1 MMRFIR
7 NNAVFVLVVVIFIV
21 AVFIGTIFLVW
32 GRGSMS
38 SSSSERSVA
47 AWVGS
52 AEIPY
57 ADFVKTYDSRLEFY
71 RRFYP
76 NVGAAELEKRFKVR
90 KGALD
95 AAIARRLL
103 LDEAGRL
110 GLTATDEEVG
120 RRVRE
125 TASFQENG
133 AFDPKK
139 YREVLAA
146 SGITPALYEE
156 DVRGELLAGKVR
168 TVVQEPVRVSEAEA
182 YEEFRRD
189 KEKVR
194 LALVILPSPAP
205 PAGGTVAA
213 DRLRR
218 AYDADPA
225 KYTLPERAQFACA
238 AVLARDVPPPP
249 AAAED
254 ELRRYFEE
262 NATEFRI
269 QKGVRARHILFKLAE
284 GAPAEEEKKIRER
297 AEFVLGKAK
306 GGADFAA
313 LAKEF
318 SQDPSG
324 PAGGDLGW
332 FTAGQMVPEFEQ
344 AAFSLG
350 KGQVSDLVRTQ
361 FGLHVIKVEEVREAG
376 SPAFEQ
382 VRAQVAARAAAA
394 ALRAAVAE
402 RVEQVNDALADGE
415 FDAAAAKFGL
425 TVQTTGLVPRE
436 GPLPGPAAR
445 PDVAES
451 LFGLGEG
458 EVSEFIRQG
467 EDFWVYKVLAKRAS
481 SVPSFEEARA
491 QVERELLAED
501 ARQRALGE
509 AKLRLEDLRRG
520 EKPETLAAR
529 LKGETRETAF
539 FSQREFVA
547 EAGVKGEIFVEA
559 FGLEAGALGG
569 PVAAPDGRVLI
580 YRVAARLPASR
591 EAFALEKAAVIERLR
606 SAKKDRLFEA
616 WLEDLRRVRS
626 VKINTQLV
634 GTL

>member
-38 SSSSERSVA
+38 SSGSERSVA
-47 AWVGS
+47 AWVGE
-52 AEIPY
+52 AEVPY
-57 ADFVKTYDSRLEFY
+57 AEFVKTYDSRLEFY

-76 NVGAAELEKRFKVR
+76 NIGAAELEKRFKVR

-103 LDEAGRL
+103 LDEARRL
-110 GLTATDEEVG
+110 GLAATDDEVS
-120 RRVRE
+120 RKIRE
-125 TASFQENG
+125 TAAFQQNG
-133 AFDPKK
+133 AFDAKK
-139 YREVLAA
+139 YREVLTA

-182 YEEFRRD
+182 FEEYRRD
-189 KEKVR
+189 KEKVK
-194 LALVILPSPAP
+194 LGLVILPAP
-205 PAGGTVAA
+205 PPAAAGSIAEE
-213 DRLRR
+213 RLRR
-218 AYDADPA
+218 AFDADPA

-238 AVLARDVPPPP
+238 AVLAKDLP
-249 AAAED
+249 APAPASED

-262 NATEFRI
+262 NAAEFRTE
-269 QKGVRARHILFKLAE
+269 KGVRARHILFKLAE
-284 GAPAEEEKKIRER
+284 GAPADEEKKIRER

-318 SQDPSG
+318 SQDSSG
-324 PAGGDLGW
+324 PAGGELGW

-344 AAFSLG
+344 AAFALG

-361 FGLHVIKVEEVREAG
+361 FGFHIIKAEDVREAG
-376 SPAFEQ
+376 SPAFEE
-382 VRAQVAARAAAA
+382 VRPAVAARAAAA
-394 ALRAAVAE
+394 ALRNAVSD
-402 RVEQVNDALADGE
+402 RVEKINDALAGGE
-415 FDAAAAKFGL
+415 FDAVAAQFGL
-425 TVQTTGLVPRE
+425 SVQTTGLVPRE

-445 PDVAES
+445 PDVVES
-451 LFGLGEG
+451 LFALAEG
-458 EVSEFIRQG
+458 EMSEFIRQG
-467 EDFWVYKVLAKRAS
+467 EDYWVYKMLAKRAS
-481 SVPSFEEARA
+481 ATPGFAEARA
-491 QVERELLAED
+491 QVERDLLADD

-509 AKLRLEDLRRG
+509 AKLRLEELRRG
-520 EKPETLAAR
+520 EKPEALAAR
-529 LKGETRETAF
+529 LKGQARETAF
-539 FSQREFVA
+539 FAQKEFVA
-547 EAGVKGEIFVEA
+547 EAGLKGEVFVGA
-559 FGLEAGALGG
+559 FGLEAGSLGG
-569 PVAAPDGRVLI
+569 PVAAPDGRVVL
-580 YRVAARLPASR
+580 YKVVAKVPATR
-591 EAFALEKAAVIERLR
+591 EAFAAEKAAVIERLR
-606 SAKKDRLFEA
+606 TAKKDRLFEA

>member
-7 NNAVFVLVVVIFIV
+7 TNAVFVLVVVIFIV

-47 AWVGS
+47 AWVGK
-52 AEIPY
+52 AEVPY
-57 ADFVKTYDSRLEFY
+57 AEFVKTYDSRLEFY

-76 NVGAAELEKRFKVR
+76 NLGAAELEKRFKVR

-103 LDEAGRL
+103 LDEARQL
-110 GLTATDEEVG
+110 GLSATDDEVG
-120 RRVRE
+120 KKIRE
-125 TASFQENG
+125 TAAFQENG
-133 AFDPKK
+133 TFDPKK

-182 YEEFRRD
+182 FEEYRRD
-189 KEKVR
+189 KEKVK
-194 LALVILPSPAP
+194 LALVILPPAAQAP
-205 PAGGTVAA
+205 TGTVAA

-218 AYDADPA
+218 AFDADPA
-225 KYTLPERAQFACA
+225 KYTLPERARFASA
-238 AVLARDVPPPP
+238 AVLAKDVPPP
-249 AAAED
+249 AAASED

-262 NATEFRI
+262 NAAEFRI
-269 QKGVRARHILFKLAE
+269 EKGVRARHILFKLAE
-284 GAPAEEEKKIRER
+284 GAAADEEKKIRER

-318 SQDPSG
+318 SQDSSG

-332 FTAGQMVPEFEQ
+332 FSAGQMVPEFEQ
-344 AAFSLG
+344 AAFALEKG
-350 KGQVSDLVRTQ
+350 KVSDLVRTQ
-361 FGLHVIKVEEVREAG
+361 FGFHIIKVEDVREAG

-382 VRAQVAARAAAA
+382 VRPAVAARAAAA
-394 ALRAAVAE
+394 ALRAAVSE
-402 RVEQVNDALADGE
+402 RVEQINDALADGE
-415 FDAAAAKFGL
+415 FDAVAARFGL
-425 TVQTTGLVPRE
+425 SVQTSGLVPRE

-451 LFGLGEG
+451 LFGLAEG
-458 EVSEFIRQG
+458 EVSDFIRQG
-467 EDFWVYKVLAKRAS
+467 EDYWVYKVLAKRPSA
-481 SVPSFEEARA
+481 VPTFKEARE
-491 QVERELLAED
+491 QVERDLLAED
-501 ARQRALGE
+501 ARRRGVGE
-509 AKLRLEDLRRG
+509 GKQRLEDLRRG
-520 EKPETLAAR
+520 EKPEALAAR
-529 LKGETRETAF
+529 LKGEARETAF
-539 FSQREFVA
+539 FTQREFVA
-547 EAGVKGEIFVEA
+547 EAGLRGELFAEA

-569 PVAAPDGRVLI
+569 PVAAPDGRVIL
-580 YRVAARLPASR
+580 YRVVAKLPAAR
-591 EAFALEKAAVIERLR
+591 EAFAGEKAAVIERLR
-606 SAKKDRLFEA
+606 AAKKDRVFEA

-634 GTL
+634 GAL